1 MNEVYMSDDDDDDD
15 EDEEEGTVMNRSSS
29 PSSIP
34 QSLFGRSPA
43 PPVSTKQSAS
53 PGTVPDSSPRY
64 AQPPLVPQSAS
75 SQPMKVAGAMLQPM
89 VGHGAAS
96 QPMNVAGVM
105 SQPMVGHGAAS
116 QPMNVAGTMSQP
128 MVGHGA
134 ASQPMNVAGTM
145 SQPMVRPGAPS
156 QPMNV
161 AGTMSQPM
169 VRPGAPSQPMNV
181 ASSMPQLISQPPG
194 FLQSCQH
201 PSGATAFS
209 YGMPVQPLQPDLA
222 HMESVLQENPLL
234 TDQVTGQIM
243 QLYPLYAANPVAL
256 RFAVFNELQ
265 LLKKMCAEKGLPSV
279 PAPPPTSSRP
289 TPLTTISETVSAA
302 KSFGGH
308 TFAKSIGRMP
318 VTSCTSSAATGI
330 PHSSASPWIANDA
343 SSTSHG
349 EQINPTH
356 FHRMSSTS
364 MSGTVASSTVTSVPI
379 FTGSFG
385 TAAVSR
391 ACSMAALAGRKG
403 DGGMKRSAEVAS
415 TTATHPSVSG
425 WTTSFSGST
434 AVDQRD
440 PRHVTASA
448 SHTSTRSGGNGT
460 LDTFAAVVAGTT
472 GTLADFRSAVRSQWF
487 TCQCLTLSVG

>member
-43 PPVSTKQSAS
+43 PPASTKQSAS
-53 PGTVPDSSPRY
+53 PGTVPDSSSRY
-64 AQPPLVPQSAS
+64 AQPPLVAQSAS
-75 SQPMKVAGAMLQPM
+75 SQPLKVAGAMPQPM

-116 QPMNVAGTMSQP
+116 QPMNVPGVMSQP

-161 AGTMSQPM
+161 A
-169 VRPGAPSQPMNV
+169 
-181 ASSMPQLISQPPG
+181 SSMPQLMAQPPG

-265 LLKKMCAEKGLPSV
+265 LLKKMSAEKGLPSV

-487 TCQCLTLSVG
+487 TCQCFDTVSRVTGRASSL